1 MFVDVIL
8 VLSNWLQG
16 LTQIGH
22 TVDSQV
28 WAAENFLQLFHSVL
42 WTFLRETELLS

>member
-8 VLSNWLQG
+8 VLVIRLQD

-28 WAAENFLQLFHSVL
+28 WVDKNFLQLFGSVM
-42 WTFLRETELLS
+42 WTFVFL

>member
-1 MFVDVIL
+1 MFVGVIL
-8 VLSNWLQG
+8 VLLIRLLG

-28 WAAENFLQLFHSVL
+28 WAAENFLQLFRSVI
-42 WTFLRETELLS
+42 WTFMSETELP